1 MQKLKRIL
9 ALIGA
14 IILLVT
20 MLGISF
26 MLFNAKH
33 LSNDVF
39 MGLLTCLIV
48 IPIVAYGYSILLRL
62 GNNIKKSLPKEDEL
76 DK

>member
-9 ALIGA
+9 ALVGA
-14 IILLVT
+14 ILLLAT
-20 MLGISF
+20 MLGISLL
-26 MLFNAKH
+26 LFNAKH

-39 MGLLTCLIV
+39 MGLLSCLIV
-48 IPIVAYGYSILLRL
+48 IPIVAYGYSLLL
-62 GNNIKKSLPKEDEL
+62 KWGSSFKKSLPDENEL